1 MKISNGVNFIFFGT
15 SEFAIPILETLA
27 SGELKPT
34 LIVTTPDKPSGRGLK
49 TAPSPVKRWAQKHAI
64 LFLQPDDLKNPSF
77 IQQLSDIGCRIM
89 VVAAYGKLIPKKIL
103 EIPEKGALNIHP
115 SLLPRWRGADP
126 IRSTILAGDTET
138 GVTIMLMDEQM
149 DHGPILK
156 SKILN
161 LKSKKYT
168 YTELEKELAELG
180 GGLLVET
187 IPEWIEGK
195 IKPEEQNHS
204 QAIYTKKI
212 TKEDGRI
219 SWNEDA
225 TLIERKIQAFNPWP
239 GTFTFWNGK
248 RIKILE
254 GEAMEITSKASAST
268 VFKHSSGIA
277 VSCKKGALLVKKL
290 QLEGKSPLSA
300 EEFLS
305 GYPDF
310 VGSSLT

>member
-1 MKISNGVNFIFFGT
+1 MKISNGVNFVFFGT
-15 SEFAIPILETLA
+15 SQFAILILETLKMGGVMP
-27 SGELKPT
+27 S
-34 LIVTTPDKPSGRGLK
+34 LIITTPDKPAGRGLK
-49 TAPSPVKRWAQKHAI
+49 TAPPPIKRWAEKHATV
-64 LFLQPDDLKNPSF
+64 LFQPKKLDDDFFYKLQDTRYKIF
-77 IQQLSDIGCRIM
+77 I
-89 VVAAYGKLIPKKIL
+89 VAAYGKLIPKKIL

-115 SLLPRWRGADP
+115 SLLPCWRGADP
-126 IRSTILAGDTET
+126 IRSSILAGDTET
-138 GVTIMLMDEQM
+138 GVTIMLMDEKM

-168 YTELEKELAELG
+168 YTELEKELAKLG
-180 GGLLVET
+180 GKLLIQT

-195 IKPEEQNHS
+195 IKPKEQNHS
-204 QAIYTKKI
+204 QATYTKKI

-225 TLIERKIQAFNPWP
+225 TLIERKIRAFNPWP

-254 GEAMEITSKASAST
+254 GRTIETKLKASAAGVALRHDSA
-268 VFKHSSGIA
+268 IA
-277 VSCKKGALLVKKL
+277 IPCKKGVLLVKKL

-300 EEFLS
+300 TEFLS

-310 VGSSLT
+310 VGSNLT